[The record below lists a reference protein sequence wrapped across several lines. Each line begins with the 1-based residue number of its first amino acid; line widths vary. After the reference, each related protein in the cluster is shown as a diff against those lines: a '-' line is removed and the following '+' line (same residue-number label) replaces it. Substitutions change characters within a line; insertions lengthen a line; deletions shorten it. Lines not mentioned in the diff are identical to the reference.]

1 MHTLR
6 IYSFQR
12 SSESQ
17 ANKQEEKNVF
27 WRITTFSYVT
37 FRLFKT
43 CQIIK
48 GYADLEK
55 ASVSSEEGAQRVR
68 RATTNLTTSELNHS
82 ILYNGWS
89 VFTSCAAN
97 FGQIR
102 LRRPRY
108 KGWFHM
114 YRQTIS
120 ISGASVRWVAAILF
134 RPGYVYSFQGRH
146 SKVLVNKSNPD
157 CLILL
162 SNRTKLNPNLSVS
175 TGTELNPT

>member
-6 IYSFQR
+6 IYAFQR

-27 WRITTFSYVT
+27 WRITTFSYIT

-48 GYADLEK
+48 GYVDLEK
-55 ASVSSEEGAQRVR
+55 ASEEGTQRVR
-68 RATTNLTTSELNHS
+68 RATTNLTTSELNYS
-82 ILYNGWS
+82 MLCNGWS
-89 VFTSCAAN
+89 VLTSCAAN
-97 FGQIR
+97 FGRIR

-108 KGWFHM
+108 EGWFQI
-114 YRQTIS
+114 YRQT

-134 RPGYVYSFQGRH
+134 RPGYVYSFQGRN
-146 SKVLVNKSNPD
+146 SKVSVNKSNSN

-162 SNRTKLNPNLSVS
+162 SNRTKSNSNLSVS
-175 TGTELNPT
+175 TDTELNPT

>member
-6 IYSFQR
+6 IYAFQR

-17 ANKQEEKNVF
+17 ANKQEEKSVF
-27 WRITTFSYVT
+27 WGITTFSRIT

-48 GYADLEK
+48 RYVDLEK
-55 ASVSSEEGAQRVR
+55 ASEEGTQRVR
-68 RATTNLTTSELNHS
+68 RATTNLTKSELNHS
-82 ILYNGWS
+82 ILCNGWS
-89 VFTSCAAN
+89 VLTSCAAN
-97 FGQIR
+97 FGRIR

-108 KGWFHM
+108 EGWFQI

-134 RPGYVYSFQGRH
+134 RPGYVYSFQGRY
-146 SKVLVNKSNPD
+146 SKVSVNKINPN

-162 SNRTKLNPNLSVS
+162 SNWTKSNPNLSVS